1 MNPTAYVAHLRKT
14 ADDFVRDLDD
24 LDTFSRLAYRSKAE
38 SYRLIAEEIERQ
50 LDEWSLVPEDESG
63 YEAMFTQSFGAAA

>member
-1 MNPTAYVAHLRKT
+1 MTPTAYVAHLRKT

-50 LDEWSLVPEDESG
+50 LDEWLLVPEDESG
-63 YEAMFTQSFGAAA
+63 YEALWEETHGAAA